1 MKQSGKRIIVRHNP
15 KGFTLIELVLVIII
29 AGVLVAVA
37 LARYTSL
44 AKDAERAVVEITISN
59 LSEVLSIYTAQQ
71 LTSHQTITVLNP
83 LTGLSNMSNYAGAF
97 GDIDGTN
104 CPAGYWAYQIG
115 NSSNG
120 NWAVVV
126 YRPKATLTQAF
137 SWGGIQWIIFEVKEY
152 KNASGTTIGLT
163 LSEYPPLHKW

>member
-1 MKQSGKRIIVRHNP
+1 MIARNSQ
-15 KGFTLIELVLVIII
+15 KGFTLIELVLVIIL
-29 AGVLVAVA
+29 AGILVAVA

-44 AKDAERAVVEITISN
+44 AKDSERVAVEKTISTLREA
-59 LSEVLSIYTAQQ
+59 LSNYSTQQ
-71 LTSHQTITVLNP
+71 LISHQTITVQNP
-83 LTGLSNMSNYAGAF
+83 LTGLSYVSNYAGAF

-104 CPAGYWAYQIG
+104 CPAGYWAYQSG
-115 NSSNG
+115 NASNG

-137 SWGGIQWIIFEVKEY
+137 SWGGMQWIIFEVKEY
-152 KNASGTTIGLT
+152 TNASGTTIGLL

>member
-1 MKQSGKRIIVRHNP
+1 MIGRTNR
-15 KGFTLIELVLVIII
+15 KGFTLLELVLVIIL
-29 AGVLVAVA
+29 AGLLVAVA

-44 AKDAERAVVEITISN
+44 AKEAERAVVEETISN
-59 LSEVLSIYTAQQ
+59 LREALSIYAAQQ
-71 LTSHQTITVLNP
+71 LTSHQTITVQNP
-83 LTGLSNMSNYAGAF
+83 LTGLSYVSNYAGAF

-115 NSSNG
+115 NTSNG

-137 SWGGIQWIIFEVKEY
+137 SWGGIQWIIFEVKED

>member
-1 MKQSGKRIIVRHNP
+1 MIVRHNQ
-15 KGFTLIELVLVIII
+15 KGFTLLELVLVIII
-29 AGVLVAVA
+29 AGILVAAAV
-37 LARYTSL
+37 ARYTSL
-44 AKDAERAVVEITISN
+44 AKDAERVVVEKTISTLREA
-59 LSEVLSIYTAQQ
+59 LSNYATQQ
-71 LTSHQTITVLNP
+71 LTNNQPITVQNP
-83 LTGLSNMSNYAGAF
+83 LTGLSYVSNYAGAF

-137 SWGGIQWIIFEVKEY
+137 SWGGMQWIIFEVKEY
-152 KNASGTTIGLT
+152 TNASGKTIGLSM
-163 LSEYPPLHKW
+163 SEYPPLHKW